1 MGAVELLRARSQ
13 PQLMP
18 WLRRYRD
25 LVALAVLA
33 VFFILMRQ
41 QPATMAGFPAAWNLH
56 LRQPIDRFDAW
67 VIGHQNTHW
76 LWVYGLD
83 PVSHFV
89 DGLLRG
95 IEAWLLWLPWVVVLL
110 AVVLVAHRLL
120 GWRGA
125 LGAGAGMLLLGLLG
139 LWTQSMQTLSL
150 MVVAVLL
157 SLLIGIPLG
166 LLAGRK
172 DRVDTA
178 LRPLLDA
185 MQTLPAF
192 VYLIPVLLFFGI
204 ARVPAVVATVIF
216 ALPPVIRLTSLGIRH
231 VPDAALETARSFG
244 STSRQMLVKVEIPL
258 ALPTIMAGV
267 NQTIM
272 MALGMV
278 VIAALIGA
286 GGLGREVL
294 TGLQRLRVGQA
305 FEAGLAIVIL
315 AVLLD
320 RLSFA
325 LVRSSR
331 SEQWRWQAPRT
342 SRWQVLADRFPTW
355 LYVALGLALVLAAY
369 GIQAGAP
376 HLSQFPEQWHLPL
389 DKPVDAS
396 VRWARDHLYS
406 IGGTG
411 FGTGALSDGLTLYA
425 IAPLRAF
432 LQDWTPWPV
441 IVLGM
446 AILAARASGWRLAFW
461 TALGMFA
468 IGLLGMW
475 NLSMDTFG
483 QVIVAVVL
491 ALLIAIP
498 LGIACARSDRFA
510 ALLRPVLDFLQTI
523 PPFVYL
529 IPVVMLFNVGRVP
542 GIIASVLYALPP
554 AIRLTNLGIRQVD
567 PETVEAARAF
577 GSTRFQ
583 VLLKVELP
591 LAMPSIMMGVNQT
604 VMMVLSMVIIGGLV
618 GGAGLGLESV
628 IGLAKSETG
637 RGIEAGLAIV
647 ILAMVF
653 DRITQGWAQRWRIV
667 ENP

>member
-1 MGAVELLRARSQ
+1 MGTAELARTRSQ
-13 PQLMP
+13 THFPAWIRQH
-18 WLRRYRD
+18 RD
-25 LVALAVLA
+25 LLALLALVMLFLVL
-33 VFFILMRQ
+33 RHD
-41 QPATMAGFPAAWNLH
+41 PGTMSTFPSAWNLH
-56 LRQPIDRFDAW
+56 LRQPIDRFDSW

-76 LWVYGLD
+76 LWVYLLD
-83 PVSHFV
+83 PMSAFV
-89 DGLLRG
+89 DGFLRG
-95 IEAWLLWLPWVVVLL
+95 IESLLLWLPWSVVVLGVTL
-110 AVVLVAHRLL
+110 IAHRLS

-125 LGAGAGMLLLGLLG
+125 IGVGLGMLMLGLLG
-139 LWTQSMQTLSL
+139 LWTESMQTLSL
-150 MVVAVLL
+150 MMVAVLIAL
-157 SLLIGIPLG
+157 SIGIPLG
-166 LLAGRK
+166 LLAGRHN
-172 DRVDTA
+172 RVDAA
-178 LRPLLDA
+178 LRPFLDA

-204 ARVPAVVATVIF
+204 ARVPAVIATVIF
-216 ALPPVIRLTSLGIRH
+216 ALPPAIRLTSLGIRR
-231 VPDAALETARSFG
+231 VPVEAIEAAQSFG
-244 STSRQMLVKVEIPL
+244 STSRQLLMKVEIPL

-272 MALGMV
+272 MALGIV

-294 TGLQRLRVGQA
+294 MGLQRLRVGQA
-305 FEAGLAIVIL
+305 FEAGLASVIL

-331 SEQWRWQAPRT
+331 SEQWRWQAPPT
-342 SRWQVLADRFPTW
+342 NRWQALVDHFPAW
-355 LYVALGLALVLAAY
+355 LYLLLAVALVVAAY
-369 GIQAGAP
+369 VIHAAAP
-376 HLSQFPEQWHLPL
+376 QLAVFPAHWRVPL
-389 DKPVDAS
+389 YKPVDTG
-396 VRWARDHLYS
+396 VRWMRDHLYI

-411 FGTGALSDGLTLYA
+411 LGTGALSDSLTLYT
-425 IAPLRAF
+425 IAPLREF
-432 LQDWTPWPV
+432 LQSWTPWPV
-441 IVLGM
+441 VMLGM
-446 AILAARASGWRLAFW
+446 VALAARAAGWRLAFG
-461 TALGMFA
+461 TALGMFM

-475 NLSMDTFG
+475 ELSMDTFS

-491 ALLIAIP
+491 SLIVAIP
-498 LGIACARSDRFA
+498 LGIACAESDRFA
-510 ALLRPVLDFLQTI
+510 AALRPVLDFLQTI

-577 GSTRFQ
+577 GSTRLQ

-591 LAMPSIMMGVNQT
+591 LAMPSIMMGINQT

-628 IGLAKSETG
+628 IGLAKNETG

-647 ILAMVF
+647 ILAMVL
-653 DRITQGWAQRWRIV
+653 DRITQGWAQRWRVV
-667 ENP
+667 ESR

>member
-1 MGAVELLRARSQ
+1 MGTAELARTRSQ
-13 PQLMP
+13 THFPAWIRQH
-18 WLRRYRD
+18 RD
-25 LVALAVLA
+25 LLALLALVMLFLVL
-33 VFFILMRQ
+33 RHDSGT
-41 QPATMAGFPAAWNLH
+41 PSTFPSAWNLH
-56 LRQPIDRFDAW
+56 LRQPIDRFDSW
-67 VIGHQNTHW
+67 VIGHQTTYW
-76 LWVYGLD
+76 LWVYLLD
-83 PVSHFV
+83 PMSAFV

-95 IEAWLLWLPWVVVLL
+95 IESLLLWLPWPVVVLGVAL
-110 AVVLVAHRLL
+110 IAHRLS

-125 LGAGAGMLLLGLLG
+125 IGVGLGMLMLGLLG

-150 MVVAVLL
+150 MMVAVLIAL
-157 SLLIGIPLG
+157 SIGIPLG
-166 LLAGRK
+166 LLAGRNNQ
-172 DRVDTA
+172 VDAA
-178 LRPLLDA
+178 LRPFLDA

-204 ARVPAVVATVIF
+204 ARVPAVIATVIF
-216 ALPPVIRLTSLGIRH
+216 ALPPAIRLTSLGIRR
-231 VPDAALETARSFG
+231 VPVEAIETAQSFG
-244 STSRQMLVKVEIPL
+244 STSRQLLMKVEIPL

-331 SEQWRWQAPRT
+331 SEQWRWQAPPT
-342 SRWQVLADRFPTW
+342 NRW
-355 LYVALGLALVLAAY
+355 LALVDHFPAWLYLLLAVALVVAAY
-369 GIQAGAP
+369 VIHAAAP
-376 HLSQFPEQWHLPL
+376 QLAVFPAHWRVPL
-389 DKPVDAS
+389 DKPVDAG
-396 VRWARDHLYS
+396 VRWMRDHLY
-406 IGGTG
+406 IIEGTG
-411 FGTGALSDGLTLYA
+411 LGTGALSDRLTLYA
-425 IAPLRAF
+425 IAPLREF
-432 LQDWTPWPV
+432 LQSWTPWPV
-441 IVLGM
+441 VMLGM
-446 AILAARASGWRLAFW
+446 VALAARAAGWRLAFW
-461 TALGMFA
+461 TAVGMFM

-475 NLSMDTFG
+475 ELSMDTFS

-491 ALLIAIP
+491 SLIVAIP
-498 LGIACARSDRFA
+498 LGIACAESDRFA
-510 ALLRPVLDFLQTI
+510 AALRPLLDFLQTI

-577 GSTRFQ
+577 GSTQLQ

-591 LAMPSIMMGVNQT
+591 LAMPSIMMGINQT

-628 IGLAKSETG
+628 IGLAKGETG

-647 ILAMVF
+647 ILAMVL
-653 DRITQGWAQRWRIV
+653 DRITQGWAQRWRVV
-667 ENP
+667 ESR